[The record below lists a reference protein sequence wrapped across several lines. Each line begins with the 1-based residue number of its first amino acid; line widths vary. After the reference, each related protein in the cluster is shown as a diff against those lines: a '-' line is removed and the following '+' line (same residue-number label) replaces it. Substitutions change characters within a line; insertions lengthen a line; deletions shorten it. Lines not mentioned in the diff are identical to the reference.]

1 MSHRMAGID
10 SSNSVLMATRLL
22 VDDVPELLRQAPNAN
37 DISSSNSLF
46 FETLHFRESVVDPMD
61 GITSLTGREAIEKF
75 DELSAPLKAKY
86 GFRAAGWF
94 DVESVAMFDSNQ
106 KPDQI
111 RFEFV
116 PSMLSFSGLISEE
129 GQAEIWKYNGA
140 ALIEDSIGAFTDVD
154 EDSALFNLYS

>member
-1 MSHRMAGID
+1 
-10 SSNSVLMATRLL
+10 MATSLL
-22 VDDVPELLRQAPNAN
+22 VDDVPEMLRQAPNAN

-46 FETLHFRESVVDPMD
+46 LETLHFEETVVDPED
-61 GITSLTGREAIEKF
+61 GVTILTGREAIDKF
-75 DELSAPLKAKY
+75 DELSAPLKAKH

-111 RFEFV
+111 RFEFI
-116 PSMLSFSGLISEE
+116 PSMASFGGLISEE

-140 ALIEDSIGAFTDVD
+140 ALIEDSIGAFTNVD
-154 EDSALFNLYS
+154 EDSALFNLYA